1 MLAGFRYLVAVA
13 CGSVLL
19 ASASTGL
26 ALVGDTVQRIESRY
40 GASRNSN
47 RDEFGNEQ
55 RGYVYSGY
63 AVVVAFEHGVSVC
76 ESFFR
81 AQSARD
87 FTPEELADVL
97 VAYVPSGV
105 HWKPSTTQPWVW
117 TSADGRLRAAHP
129 SHRLQISTVA
139 YANRMAAHN
148 ARKNG
153 Q

>member
-1 MLAGFRYLVAVA
+1 MLARFHCLIGIA
-13 CGSVLL
+13 CGCLL
-19 ASASTGL
+19 IGSASTGL
-26 ALVGDTVQRIESRY
+26 ALVGDSVQRIESRY

-81 AQSARD
+81 AQSAKD
-87 FTPEELADVL
+87 FTPEELADIL

-117 TSADGRLRAAHP
+117 NSADGRLRAVHP
-129 SHRLQISTVA
+129 PHRLQISTVA

-148 ARKNG
+148 AHKDG
-153 Q
+153 H